1 MRDGL
6 ALFNMTGYPIS

>member
-1 MRDGL
+1 MRDVL